1 MMKNIFLAFALIAVS
16 SQTQAQGQAQTE
28 SEKSAIDIMHEIGLD
43 ATSFIKY
50 FTNFN
55 NTDFFTAINPD
66 YQLSYRLKS
75 RFGNLR
81 IGAGGN
87 YSEQEFQNNFI
98 GDSTI
103 RKRMNNAI
111 NFRIGLEY
119 KTEIS
124 KRWQAFYGIDFR
136 PSFQYFRDDATQ
148 YNFEYVIG
156 QETKSRILG
165 VAPLLGFR
173 FKATPRLSLTTEA
186 SFPVNFVNTTTRTY
200 FAARFDEV
208 PFREDDEIEGLK
220 SVFGQFN
227 PPISLIVTFDL

>member
-1 MMKNIFLAFALIAVS
+1 MKNILLAIAATIAI
-16 SQTQAQGQAQTE
+16 SQTQAQGQEIARPENSSLGLT
-28 SEKSAIDIMHEIGLD
+28 HEIGLD

-50 FTNFN
+50 FTTFN
-55 NTDFFTAINPD
+55 NTDFFTPTNPT
-66 YQLSYRLKS
+66 YQFTYRLKS
-75 RFGNLR
+75 KYGNVRF
-81 IGAGGN
+81 GAGGN

-98 GDSTI
+98 GDSTV
-103 RKRMNNAI
+103 RKRMNNALNI
-111 NFRIGLEY
+111 RIGYEL
-119 KTEIS
+119 KTDIS

-136 PSFQYFRDDATQ
+136 PSYQYFRDDAVQ
-148 YNFEYVIG
+148 YNFEYVVG
-156 QETKSRILG
+156 QEIKSKILG

-200 FAARFDEV
+200 FAARFDGV